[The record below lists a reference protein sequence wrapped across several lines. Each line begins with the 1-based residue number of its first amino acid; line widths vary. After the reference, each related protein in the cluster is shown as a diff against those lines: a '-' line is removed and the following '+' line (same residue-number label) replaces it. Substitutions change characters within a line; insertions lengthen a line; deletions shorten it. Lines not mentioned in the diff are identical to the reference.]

1 MGRIKQKMIKNAARD
16 FLKEDHSF
24 TPDFEHDKQLLEQS
38 EAMPGKKVRNKVAG
52 YLARLEKAKLNAA
65 AKAAKRA
72 AKEEAAKAAAEKEEQ
87 EKERP
92 QYEQ

>member
-1 MGRIKQKMIKNAARD
+1 MGRIKQKMIKNAAKD
-16 FLKEDHSF
+16 FLKEENSF
-24 TPDFEHDKQLLEQS
+24 TPEFEQDKKLLQQS
-38 EAMPGKKVRNKVAG
+38 GAMPSKTVRNKLAG
-52 YLARLEKAKLNAA
+52 YLARLEKAKLNAD

-72 AKEEAAKAAAEKEEQ
+72 IKEAAAKAAAEKEER